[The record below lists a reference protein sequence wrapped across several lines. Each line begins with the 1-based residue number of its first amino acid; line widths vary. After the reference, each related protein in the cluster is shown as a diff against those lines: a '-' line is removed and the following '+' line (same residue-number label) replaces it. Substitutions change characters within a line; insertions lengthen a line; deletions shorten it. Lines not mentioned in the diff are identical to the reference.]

1 MNRSL
6 LYVAALS
13 IIFLINSCT
22 DDFTELNTDPKNLT
36 VDNLSQSEYGAVVKA
51 AMYAPAYLPS
61 TAPNDA
67 RGAFQLTQSLFSD
80 IYGGYFATTAP
91 NFDSDKFILV
101 GGWLNGAFNYFYGNA
116 APQIKYAEDFA
127 AENGYELENAMM
139 KVWRVWSYHRITD
152 YWGPIPYSE
161 FGNGERSVPYDS
173 QEDIYR
179 DFFTTLDEAVPVLVS
194 NAGETSFLGANDLIY
209 GGNIDKWL
217 KFANTLRL
225 RLAMRVKYVSLEL
238 SRTEAEKAASV
249 GEFISSNDDRAII
262 TTSAPFFTNPYNTIT
277 QWGEF
282 RMSADMES
290 ILKGYEDPRVSA
302 FVAPADEPDPS
313 DDPAGVEFPYEG
325 MRNGQSRLEKQSNNF
340 NALASNM
347 AEPFTLAGVAGPNYV
362 VMNAAESYF
371 LRAEG
376 ALEGWNM
383 GGTAQVFYEEG
394 IITSHEEYG
403 LDGSNLAG
411 NPYVESP
418 NTPASYNGEVPAP
431 SEAPVAYN
439 AGGTKEQQLE
449 QIITQKWIAIYPNS
463 QEAWAEKRRTGYPVF
478 YDRLNTDNAAI
489 PVNTVPR
496 RVPFVDGEFTTNAE
510 AVNAAIDNL
519 LGGPNNGTTKLWWD
533 AKP

>member
-1 MNRSL
+1 MNRSI

-22 DDFTELNTDPKNLT
+22 DDFTDLNTDPKNLT

-51 AMYAPAYLPS
+51 AMYAPTFLTNA
-61 TAPNDA
+61 A
-67 RGAFQLTQSLFSD
+67 RGPFQLTQSLFSD

-101 GGWLNGAFNYFYGNA
+101 GGWLNGAFNYFYGRA

-127 AENGYELENAMM
+127 ADNGFELENAMM

-152 YWGPIPYSE
+152 FWGPIPYSE
-161 FGNGERSVPYDS
+161 FGNRERSVPYDS

-179 DFFTTLDEAVPVLVS
+179 DFFTTLDEAISVLQS
-194 NAGETSFLGANDLIY
+194 NAGSTSFLAGNDLIY
-209 GGNIDKWL
+209 GGNVDQWI

-225 RLAMRVKYVSLEL
+225 RLAMRVKYVDPEL
-238 SRTEAEKAASV
+238 SRTEAEKAAA
-249 GEFISSNDDRAII
+249 GELLESNEDNATIV
-262 TTSAPFFTNPYNTIT
+262 TSAPDFTNPYNTIT

-290 ILKGYEDPRVSA
+290 ILKGYEDARVQYY
-302 FVAPADEPDPS
+302 VAPAAEPDPS
-313 DDPAGVEFPYEG
+313 DDPAGISFPYEG
-325 MRNGQSRLEKQSNNF
+325 MRNGQSKVDKQGTNF
-340 NALASNM
+340 NAQASDM
-347 AEPFTLAGVAGPNYV
+347 AAAYTAAGAAGPDYV

-383 GGTAQVFYEEG
+383 GGTAQSFYEQG

-403 LDGSNLAG
+403 LDGNNLSG

-418 NTPASYNGEVPAP
+418 NTPASFNGTVPAA
-431 SEAPVAYN
+431 SEVPVAYN
-439 AGGTKEQQLE
+439 AAGTKEQQLE

-478 YDRLNTDNAAI
+478 YDRLNSDNPNIA
-489 PVNTVPR
+489 VNEVPK

-510 AVNAAIDNL
+510 AVNEAISNKLNGPDN
-519 LGGPNNGTTKLWWD
+519 GATPLWWD